1 MCQGFYNAN
10 MEIQVIDNY
19 LSEDKF
25 RPIYDHFMGSEPEWH
40 WIEGVVTFK
49 DGYNQFVNIIYER
62 YHSNNK
68 SFEYLWSILEKEK
81 AVALN
86 RIKANLSVR
95 TPELIVY
102 DHGFHC
108 DVRGDESQ
116 VSRIITGILYINT
129 NNGYTLFENGE
140 KVESVRNRFVRFP
153 CNMKHTGTTCTDQD
167 KRILIN
173 FNYV

>member
-1 MCQGFYNAN
+1 

-25 RPIYDHFMGSEPEWH
+25 KPIYDHFMGIESKWH
-40 WIEGVVTFK
+40 WIDGVVTLG
-49 DGYNQFVNIIYER
+49 DGFNQFVDIIYDGFQPK
-62 YHSNNK
+62 SK
-68 SFEYLWSILEKEK
+68 SFDMLWSLYEREQM
-81 AVALN
+81 VALN

-116 VSRIITGILYINT
+116 VSRITTGILYINT

-140 KVESVRNRFVRFP
+140 KVESVRNRFVRFS

-167 KRILIN
+167 KRVLLN